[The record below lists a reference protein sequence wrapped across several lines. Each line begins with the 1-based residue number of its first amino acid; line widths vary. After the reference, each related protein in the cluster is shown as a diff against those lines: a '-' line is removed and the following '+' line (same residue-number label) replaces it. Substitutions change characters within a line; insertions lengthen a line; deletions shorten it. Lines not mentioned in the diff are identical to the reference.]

1 MSKTAIL
8 EELIPGS
15 TKLYFIFGGLAAEMA
30 MPPFEF
36 YSSARIIDENKIFL
50 RDFSQAWYQNGLPG
64 VGPDLYA
71 VRNFIRQKISELGP
85 EEVFFVG
92 NSMGGYAAI
101 LFASLIGAG
110 TALAFSPQ
118 TFVSPGKRLQY
129 RDGRWP
135 KPIAKMVLRTA
146 LKPHIWDL
154 KRHLSGVPKGAATE
168 IFVSQEDPLD
178 DLHARR
184 LQGLASV
191 RLHSCPVGGHG
202 LVRRLRDEGKLPAI
216 LSGSYL
222 HPRQRYNHPAG
233 SAQRQRPGLGG
244 AARDAANA
252 SALKPNS
259 SRSR

>member
-1 MSKTAIL
+1 MSKPAIL

-15 TKLYFIFGGLAAEMA
+15 TKLYFLFGGLAAEMA

-36 YSSARIIDENKIFL
+36 YSSARIIAENKIFL
-50 RDFSQAWYQNGLPG
+50 RDVSQAWYQNGLPG

-71 VRNFIRQKISELGP
+71 VRDFIEQKIAELGP

-101 LFASLIGAG
+101 LFAALTGTG
-110 TALAFSPQ
+110 TALAFAPQ
-118 TFVSPGKRLQY
+118 TFVSPGKRLRH

-154 KRHLSGVPKGAATE
+154 KASVASLGEGAAVE
-168 IFVSQEDPLD
+168 IFVSEDDPLD
-178 DLHARR
+178 LLHARR

-191 RLHSCPVGGHG
+191 RVHGCPVGGHN
-202 LVRRLRDEGKLPAI
+202 LVRQLRDEGKLPDI
-216 LSGSYL
+216 LAGSYRRSPKRYPL
-222 HPRQRYNHPAG
+222 HAGTALRQRSPF
-233 SAQRQRPGLGG
+233 S
-244 AARDAANA
+244 ARDAASA
-252 SALKPNS
+252 SAFRPNS
-259 SRSR
+259 SRSK